1 MTAQAGS
8 ASSSSSPAPAPE
20 SDPTAAFLE
29 RQRLRR
35 ELRQRRRSLLP
46 SQRANAHRQFAR
58 LLLRSQWTSH
68 LLRPGRRIA
77 VYFSY
82 GHEADL
88 AHVITLARRRRCTL
102 YLPAI
107 TDFRHSRM
115 RFVRYEV
122 DSAMRVNRYG
132 IAEPERRH
140 AEVISPRHLDVVL
153 LPLVGFDARGSRL
166 GSGAG
171 FYDRSL
177 HHLREGR
184 RWRKPK
190 LIGVG
195 YECQRVACLQPDRW
209 DVPLDGILT
218 ERGLRR
224 IRRP

>member
-8 ASSSSSPAPAPE
+8 ASSSS
-20 SDPTAAFLE
+20 LE
-29 RQRLRR
+29 RQHLRR
-35 ELRQRRRSLLP
+35 ELRQRRRSLSP
-46 SQRANAHRQFAR
+46 SQRAKAHRQFAH
-58 LLLRSQWTSH
+58 LLLHSQWSSH
-68 LLRPGRRIA
+68 LLQAGRRVAI
-77 VYFSY
+77 YFAY

-102 YLPAI
+102 YLPVI
-107 TDFRHSRM
+107 TDFRHARM

-132 IAEPERRH
+132 IAEPDARH
-140 AEVISPRHLDVVL
+140 AEIIPARHLDMVL
-153 LPLVGFDARGSRL
+153 LPLVGFDAHGSRL

-195 YECQRVACLQPDRW
+195 YECQRVARLQPDRW

-218 ERGLRR
+218 ERGLARL
-224 IRRP
+224 RRP

>member
-8 ASSSSSPAPAPE
+8 ASSPSS
-20 SDPTAAFLE
+20 E

-35 ELRQRRRSLLP
+35 ELRERRRSLSP
-46 SQRANAHRQFAR
+46 SQRAKAHRQFPR
-58 LLLRSQWTSH
+58 LLLHSHWASQ
-68 LLRPGRRIA
+68 LLKAGRRIA
-77 VYFSY
+77 VYFAY
-82 GHEADL
+82 GHEAEL
-88 AHVITLARRRRCTL
+88 AHVIALARRRRCTL
-102 YLPAI
+102 YLPVI

-132 IAEPERRH
+132 IAEPDARH
-140 AEVISPRHLDVVL
+140 AEIVPARRLDLVL

-195 YECQRVACLQPDRW
+195 YECQRVPRLQPDRW

-218 ERGLRR
+218 ERGLQR
-224 IRRP
+224 IRRL

>member
-8 ASSSSSPAPAPE
+8 ASSPS
-20 SDPTAAFLE
+20 LE

-35 ELRQRRRSLLP
+35 ELRQRRSSLSP
-46 SQRANAHRQFAR
+46 SQRAKAHRQFAR
-58 LLLRSQWTSH
+58 LLLSSHWSSQ
-68 LLRPGRRIA
+68 LLRADRRIA
-77 VYFSY
+77 VYFAY

-88 AHVITLARRRRCTL
+88 AHVIKLARQRRCTL
-102 YLPAI
+102 YLPVI

-132 IAEPERRH
+132 IAEPDHRH
-140 AEVISPRHLDVVL
+140 AETGRAETGRAEIIPARHLDVVL
-153 LPLVGFDARGSRL
+153 LPLVGFDAQGWRL

-195 YECQRVACLQPDRW
+195 YECQRVARLQPDRW

-218 ERGLRR
+218 ERGLTRVRR
-224 IRRP
+224 Q

>member
-1 MTAQAGS
+1 
-8 ASSSSSPAPAPE
+8 
-20 SDPTAAFLE
+20 
-29 RQRLRR
+29 
-35 ELRQRRRSLLP
+35 
-46 SQRANAHRQFAR
+46 
-58 LLLRSQWTSH
+58 
-68 LLRPGRRIA
+68 
-77 VYFSY
+77 
-82 GHEADL
+82 
-88 AHVITLARRRRCTL
+88 L
-102 YLPAI
+102 YLPVI

-132 IAEPERRH
+132 IAEPDHRH
-140 AEVISPRHLDVVL
+140 AEVIPARHLDVVL
-153 LPLVGFDARGSRL
+153 LPLVGFDAHGSRL

-195 YECQRVACLQPDRW
+195 YECQRVPRLQPDRW

-218 ERGLRR
+218 ERGLTRVRR
-224 IRRP
+224 L

>member
-8 ASSSSSPAPAPE
+8 ASSSFS
-20 SDPTAAFLE
+20 E

-35 ELRQRRRSLLP
+35 ELRERRRSLSP
-46 SQRANAHRQFAR
+46 SQRAKAHRQFAR
-58 LLLRSQWTSH
+58 LLLQSQWTSQ
-68 LLRPGRRIA
+68 LLKAGRRVA
-77 VYFSY
+77 VYFAY

-88 AHVITLARRRRCTL
+88 AHVIALARRRRCTL
-102 YLPAI
+102 YLPVI

-132 IAEPERRH
+132 IAEPDARH
-140 AEVISPRHLDVVL
+140 AEIVPARRLDLVL
-153 LPLVGFDARGSRL
+153 LPLVGFDAQGSRL

-195 YECQRVACLQPDRW
+195 YECQRVPRLQPDRW

-218 ERGLRR
+218 EQGLTRMRR
-224 IRRP
+224 L

>member
-8 ASSSSSPAPAPE
+8 ASSSS
-20 SDPTAAFLE
+20 LE

-35 ELRQRRRSLLP
+35 ELRQRRRSLSP
-46 SQRANAHRQFAR
+46 SQRAKAHRQFAR
-58 LLLRSQWTSH
+58 ILLGSHWSSQLLRA
-68 LLRPGRRIA
+68 GRRVA
-77 VYFSY
+77 VYFAY

-88 AHVITLARRRRCTL
+88 KHVIALVRRRRCTL
-102 YLPAI
+102 YLPVI
-107 TDFRHSRM
+107 TNFRHSRM

-132 IAEPERRH
+132 IAEPVHRH
-140 AEVISPRHLDVVL
+140 ATTGRAEIIPPRHLDVVL
-153 LPLVGFDARGSRL
+153 LPLVGFDAQGSRL

-190 LIGVG
+190 LIGVA
-195 YECQRVACLQPDRW
+195 YECQRVAHLQPDRW

-218 ERGLRR
+218 ERGLTR
-224 IRRP
+224 IRRR